1 LKIILIAAVARNNV
15 IGKDGKIPWHSS
27 ADFKHFKATTL
38 GNPIIM
44 GRKTFE
50 SIGKPLPGRL
60 NIVITRNP
68 ESLKKKHKGIEV
80 FDNLESA
87 VDFCREQNYEKVFLI
102 GGASV
107 YEEGMK
113 IADEMIISR
122 MKLQVEGDTFF
133 PQFDEKE
140 WRKRTETENEEFSVE
155 VYERIRK

>member
-1 LKIILIAAVARNNV
+1 
-15 IGKDGKIPWHSS
+15 
-27 ADFKHFKATTL
+27 
-38 GNPIIM
+38 
-44 GRKTFE
+44 
-50 SIGKPLPGRL
+50 
-60 NIVITRNP
+60 
-68 ESLKKKHKGIEV
+68 LKKKHKGIEV